1 MLLYLHNIYTKTNML
16 GDNNF
21 RLDTFTHRLYT
32 TLHKFLSE
40 SDIINAF
47 NQIINTLIYYIHTP
61 N

>member
-1 MLLYLHNIYTKTNML
+1 ML

-61 N
+61 NWYFSFI